1 MMQATVQ
8 TKYILSAIM
17 LLLFIVC
24 AVVCLSMPPR
34 SSNAQTPVAPN
45 ASKNGICAI
54 FYVEMVEYDDYT
66 RSENKHFKD
75 VARRFADT
83 RKGRCYAM
91 YNEDLVVNEVNVFKT
106 GKNFLDTL
114 GRISREVGKVSEL
127 YIFAHGVPLGI
138 VGASEDSL
146 GIQLMCVDSHCL
158 SPSDFAFAIK
168 QYLTND
174 ANVVLHSCSVSVSPS
189 DGYFR
194 DQLFDE
200 TPLQMQSESIKA
212 EQITASGTIIYSMNI
227 TSNENYVI
235 HYNGYNAA
243 GTLVIAGAVMVNGKR
258 YPLKK
263 QIDIH
268 EFLDLDTVKNKSKHL
283 SLPVSADWFTDE
295 GDVPKDA
302 LQGTTIELDL
312 TLEQEYS
319 FAESLTREIAR
330 LDSTSKVTVWGHN
343 NYTKAGYNCGWVKHT
358 VDHPE
363 ASSVSATGKAT
374 DTMPLK
380 LQCGSHATCDGKSP
394 IVKSKVCN
402 E

>member
-1 MMQATVQ
+1 MIQATVQ
-8 TKYILSAIM
+8 TKYILSAIK
-17 LLLFIVC
+17 LLFFIVC
-24 AVVCLSMPPR
+24 AVVCLSMSPR
-34 SSNAQTPVAPN
+34 SPNAQTPVAPN
-45 ASKNGICAI
+45 AGKNGICAI

-114 GRISREVGKVSEL
+114 GRLSREVGKVSEL

-168 QYLTND
+168 QYLTKD

-200 TPLQMQSESIKA
+200 TPLKMQSESIKA

-243 GTLVIAGAVMVNGKR
+243 GTLVIAGAVMANGKR

-263 QIDIH
+263 QIEIH
-268 EFLDLDTVKNKSKHL
+268 EFLDLDTVKNKGKHL

-319 FAESLTREIAR
+319 FAESLTRELAR